1 MQVFK
6 IEKPILALALL
17 SVADGNNFGELSAEV
32 SEVGGSAELINDEL
46 ARVKVNGREYEL
58 PIGYVLVFDGGHNR
72 ANGSEHIGYGRLLGK
87 AQFDVEYVS
96 VGAGEF
102 DLDAVVVRAD
112 KVSEQ
117 VDDLVARLGKVETEL
132 GKLNKPK
139 SEPKAKADKANEPT
153 AGA

>member
-17 SVADGNNFGELSAEV
+17 AVAGGNNFKELSAEV
-32 SEVGGSAELINDEL
+32 AEAGGSAELVNDEL

-58 PIGYVLVFDGGHNR
+58 PIGYVLVFDGG
-72 ANGSEHIGYGRLLGK
+72 SRLLSK

-102 DLDAVVVRAD
+102 DLD
-112 KVSEQ
+112 
-117 VDDLVARLGKVETEL
+117 DLVARLSKVETEL

-139 SEPKAKADKANEPT
+139 SEPKTKADKASEPA
-153 AGA
+153 AGAETAQA

>member
-17 SVADGNNFGELSAEV
+17 AVADGNNFKELSAEV

-46 ARVKVNGREYEL
+46 ARVVVNGRTYDL
-58 PIGYVLVFDGGHNR
+58 PIGYVLVLDGG
-72 ANGSEHIGYGRLLGK
+72 SRLLSK

-102 DLDAVVVRAD
+102 DLDDVVLRTN

-117 VDDLVARLGKVETEL
+117 MNLLVARLSKVETEL
-132 GKLNKPK
+132 GKLSKPK
-139 SEPKAKADKANEPT
+139 SEPKAKADKASEPT
-153 AGA
+153 AGAETAQK

>member
-17 SVADGNNFGELSAEV
+17 AVAGGNNFKELSAEV
-32 SEVGGSAELINDEL
+32 AEVGGSAELINDEL

-58 PIGYVLVFDGGHNR
+58 PIGYVLVFDGD
-72 ANGSEHIGYGRLLGK
+72 SRLLSK

-102 DLDAVVVRAD
+102 DLD
-112 KVSEQ
+112 
-117 VDDLVARLGKVETEL
+117 DLVARLNKVETEL

-139 SEPKAKADKANEPT
+139 SEPKAKADKASEPAAGSET
-153 AGA
+153 AQA

>member
-17 SVADGNNFGELSAEV
+17 AVAGGNNFKELSAEV
-32 SEVGGSAELINDEL
+32 AEVGGSAELINDEL

-58 PIGYVLVFDGGHNR
+58 PIGYVLVFDGGYNR

-96 VGAGEF
+96 GAGEF
-102 DLDAVVVRAD
+102 DL
-112 KVSEQ
+112 
-117 VDDLVARLGKVETEL
+117 DDLVARLGKVETEL
-132 GKLNKPK
+132 GKLAKAKP
-139 SEPKAKADKANEPT
+139 EPKVKADKAREPT
-153 AGA
+153 TGAETAQAQ

>member
-17 SVADGNNFGELSAEV
+17 AVADGNNFNELSAEV

-46 ARVKVNGREYEL
+46 ARVVVSGRTYEL
-58 PIGYVLVFDGGHNR
+58 PIGYVLVLDGC
-72 ANGSEHIGYGRLLGK
+72 SRLISK

-102 DLDAVVVRAD
+102 DLDDVVLRTN

-117 VDDLVARLGKVETEL
+117 MNLLAARLSKVETEL
-132 GKLNKPK
+132 GKLSKPK
-139 SEPKAKADKANEPT
+139 SEPKAKADKTSEPA
-153 AGA
+153 AGADTAQK

>member
-17 SVADGNNFGELSAEV
+17 AVADGNNFKELSAEV

-58 PIGYVLVFDGGHNR
+58 PIGYVLVFDGD
-72 ANGSEHIGYGRLLGK
+72 SRLLSK

-102 DLDAVVVRAD
+102 DLDDVVLRTN

-117 VDDLVARLGKVETEL
+117 MNLLVARLNKVETEL

-139 SEPKAKADKANEPT
+139 SEPKAKADKASEPAAGSET
-153 AGA
+153 AQA

>member
-17 SVADGNNFGELSAEV
+17 AVADGNNFKELSAEV
-32 SEVGGSAELINDEL
+32 SEVGGSAELVNDEL
-46 ARVKVNGREYEL
+46 ARVVVNGRTYEL
-58 PIGYVLVFDGGHNR
+58 PIGYVLVFDGD
-72 ANGSEHIGYGRLLGK
+72 SRLLNK
-87 AQFDVEYVS
+87 SQFDVEYVS

-112 KVSEQ
+112 KASEQ
-117 VDDLVARLGKVETEL
+117 VDDLVARVGKLESEV

-139 SEPKAKADKANEPT
+139 SEPKAKADKASEPT
-153 AGA
+153 AGAETAQK

>member
-6 IEKPILALALL
+6 IEKPILSLALL
-17 SVADGNNFGELSAEV
+17 AVADGNNFKELSAEV

-46 ARVKVNGREYEL
+46 ARVVVNGRTYDL
-58 PIGYVLVFDGGHNR
+58 PIGYVLVLDGG
-72 ANGSEHIGYGRLLGK
+72 SRLLSK

-102 DLDAVVVRAD
+102 DLDDVVLRTN

-117 VDDLVARLGKVETEL
+117 MNLLVARLSKVETEL
-132 GKLNKPK
+132 GKLSKPK
-139 SEPKAKADKANEPT
+139 SEPKAKADKTSEPT
-153 AGA
+153 AGADTAQK

>member
-17 SVADGNNFGELSAEV
+17 AVADGNNFEELSAEV
-32 SEVGGSAELINDEL
+32 SAEVGGSAELINDEL
-46 ARVKVNGREYEL
+46 ARVVVSGRTYEL
-58 PIGYVLVFDGGHNR
+58 PIGYVLVLDGG
-72 ANGSEHIGYGRLLGK
+72 SRLISK

-102 DLDAVVVRAD
+102 DLDDVVLRTN

-117 VDDLVARLGKVETEL
+117 MNLLVARV
-132 GKLNKPK
+132 GKLESEVGKLSKPK
-139 SEPKAKADKANEPT
+139 PEPKAKADKTSEPA
-153 AGA
+153 AGADTAQK

>member
-17 SVADGNNFGELSAEV
+17 AVADGNNFKELSAEV

-46 ARVKVNGREYEL
+46 ARVVVNGRTYDL
-58 PIGYVLVFDGGHNR
+58 PIGYVLVLDGG
-72 ANGSEHIGYGRLLGK
+72 SRLLSK

-102 DLDAVVVRAD
+102 DLD
-112 KVSEQ
+112 
-117 VDDLVARLGKVETEL
+117 DLVARV
-132 GKLNKPK
+132 GKLESEVGKLAKAK
-139 SEPKAKADKANEPT
+139 SEPKAKADKASEPT
-153 AGA
+153 AGAETAQK

>member
-17 SVADGNNFGELSAEV
+17 AVADGNNFKELSAEV

-46 ARVKVNGREYEL
+46 ARVVVNGRTYDL
-58 PIGYVLVFDGGHNR
+58 PIGYVLVLDGG
-72 ANGSEHIGYGRLLGK
+72 SRLLSK

-102 DLDAVVVRAD
+102 DLDDVVLRTN

-117 VDDLVARLGKVETEL
+117 MNLLVARLSKVETEL
-132 GKLNKPK
+132 GKLSKPK
-139 SEPKAKADKANEPT
+139 SEPKAKADKTSEPA
-153 AGA
+153 AGADTAQK